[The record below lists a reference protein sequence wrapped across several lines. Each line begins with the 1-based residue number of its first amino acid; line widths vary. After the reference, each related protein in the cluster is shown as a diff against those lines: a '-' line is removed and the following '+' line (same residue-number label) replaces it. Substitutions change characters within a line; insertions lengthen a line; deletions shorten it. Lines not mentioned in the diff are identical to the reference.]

1 MAKRSLDFNSADNP
15 TPQKITRGPTT
26 PLSPSNIQHPDQ
38 HASVQAV
45 ITSLSPQKNDSNF
58 FEGEVTDGECVM
70 RIVGFESKQWQQL
83 HSFCDKE
90 LPVTLTNCQIQ
101 YNKFKNKLEIV
112 VKSYT
117 KLEQSNAQFSIA
129 DPKTVGSTFIE
140 LRQLDDL
147 QDYDRVTVRVT
158 VMKITEPQVVG
169 TGKTKQD
176 ITVADATRRATLT
189 LWQPHI
195 NSLSTGQSYK
205 MNRLEVRSYLGRQ
218 HLSFPSTGA
227 TVDHISDIGPVADD
241 SDEENDDILL
251 NGVTITG
258 VQQLDTNYYCI
269 TCNKSIQPGPK
280 PNIGI
285 CSTCNT
291 AQKLSTPKVSAK
303 LILDHQNKN
312 ITVRANEDALQ
323 AIVHPDKISQVNL
336 LFAPAFN
343 VVYNKFHVVTEISRQ

>member
-1 MAKRSLDFNSADNP
+1 MS
-15 TPQKITRGPTT
+15 
-26 PLSPSNIQHPDQ
+26 
-38 HASVQAV
+38 SVATIKKSV
-45 ITSLSPQKNDSNF
+45 
-58 FEGEVTDGECVM
+58 CVC
-70 RIVGFESKQWQQL
+70 G
-83 HSFCDKE
+83 HSFAFKRKHPVYATRNSKRVAMQQKRALE
-90 LPVTLTNCQIQ
+90 LADESLLRLT
-101 YNKFKNKLEIV
+101 K
-112 VKSYT
+112 
-117 KLEQSNAQFSIA
+117 
-129 DPKTVGSTFIE
+129 DSTRKA
-140 LRQLDDL
+140 LKR
-147 QDYDRVTVRVT
+147 
-158 VMKITEPQVVG
+158 VVG

-285 CSTCNT
+285 CTTCNT